1 MRALLY
7 SFERN
12 VNTAATSAVY
22 PINNAHLQMICS
34 AQVVVCSLQETQDE
48 FAVAV
53 IDSHLKLRLLST
65 QAVEN
70 TVQVLSKRLASLDL
84 TIQNKYFIYFL
95 HII

>member
-1 MRALLY
+1 
-7 SFERN
+7 
-12 VNTAATSAVY
+12 
-22 PINNAHLQMICS
+22 MICS

-53 IDSHLKLRLLST
+53 IDSHLKLCLLST

-84 TIQNKYFIYFL
+84 TIQTNISFIFY
-95 HII
+95 I

>member
-1 MRALLY
+1 
-7 SFERN
+7 
-12 VNTAATSAVY
+12 
-22 PINNAHLQMICS
+22 MIRS

-53 IDSHLKLRLLST
+53 IDSHLKLCLLST

-84 TIQNKYFIYFL
+84 TI
-95 HII
+95 